1 MIQTYNMRKSNS
13 SFKSGVKNGI
23 KIMGQNPLEV
33 LRDKFPELA
42 QWLKPLCRFNKDFED
57 FIIADYKED
66 FYGKGQPGLRIQFY
80 TKENWYSIS
89 AKKLE
94 PQKGKTNDYLGCV
107 AQTRKPRAGEDWT
120 RGRDLADG
128 GYNETTWNEIMA
140 DIIAYELVKVVKPIK
155 KDK

>member
-1 MIQTYNMRKSNS
+1 MSK
-13 SFKSGVKNGI
+13 K
-23 KIMGQNPLEV
+23 PLEM

-42 QWLKPLCRFNKDFED
+42 GWLKPLCRFAGIFED
-57 FIIADYKED
+57 FIIADYKEN
-66 FYGKGQPGLRIQFY
+66 FFGEGQSGIRIQFY

-89 AKKLE
+89 AEKLE

-128 GYNETTWNEIMA
+128 RYNEKTWNEIMA
-140 DIIAYELVKVVKPIK
+140 DIIAYEIVKVVKPKI